1 MISGSLRIRPFCRTD
16 KSVAIFKKIR
26 YTVQEENG
34 EMRGKHGK
42 TNEKTR

>member
-1 MISGSLRIRPFCRTD
+1 MISGSLRIRLFCRTD

-26 YTVQEENG
+26 YTVQGENG